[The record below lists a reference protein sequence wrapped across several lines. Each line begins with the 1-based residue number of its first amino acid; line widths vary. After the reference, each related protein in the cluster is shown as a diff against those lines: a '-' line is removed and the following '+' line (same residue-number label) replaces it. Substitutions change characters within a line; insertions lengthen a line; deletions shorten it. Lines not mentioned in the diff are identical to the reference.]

1 MTESVVFSQQA
12 KEEAELLDLVEP
24 GLSTP
29 ELTSAASSSDEP
41 GNLFVIGFFFLL
53 SSPPPPPPPHRVF
66 FHIQI
71 SKTHLRCLCCGMC
84 SFHFSAKLCSNII
97 CRSKVSIKKARKDI
111 QKPYSCMFYTVSFF
125 ICIED
130 IAIYVFSGYGVRPW
144 KLNQ

>member
-1 MTESVVFSQQA
+1 MTEIVVFCQQA
-12 KEEAELLDLVEP
+12 KEEAELSDQVEP

-41 GNLFVIGFFFLL
+41 GNLFVLGFFFYLPLL
-53 SSPPPPPPPHRVF
+53 PPQLCF

-71 SKTHLRCLCCGMC
+71 SKTSVAANLRCLFVAC
-84 SFHFSAKLCSNII
+84 A
-97 CRSKVSIKKARKDI
+97 VSIFLLNYVAILFAGPKSLLRKHVKI
-111 QKPYSCMFYTVSFF
+111 YRNVTPVCFTVSFF

-130 IAIYVFSGYGVRPW
+130 IAIYVFSGYGVRPG

>member
-1 MTESVVFSQQA
+1 MTETVVFSQQA

-41 GNLFVIGFFFLL
+41 GNLFVKGFFFL
-53 SSPPPPPPPHRVF
+53 SPPPPPPPPP
-66 FHIQI
+66 
-71 SKTHLRCLCCGMC
+71 
-84 SFHFSAKLCSNII
+84 FHFSAKLCSNII